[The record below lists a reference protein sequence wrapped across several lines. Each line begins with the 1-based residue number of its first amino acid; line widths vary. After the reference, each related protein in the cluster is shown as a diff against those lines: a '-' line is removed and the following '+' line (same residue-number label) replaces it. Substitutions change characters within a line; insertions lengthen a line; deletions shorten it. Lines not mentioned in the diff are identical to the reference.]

1 LCIVEALTPEER
13 RQIMGNRGDVYERYY
28 MPNFIDRDTLAIYL
42 GTTRRDD
49 LIQAVGHLE
58 RHEEAPDRLTDAQK
72 REILNNPEIVSLIRR
87 RARCAAK
94 IKQCG
99 YPTIKAAK
107 GTKYFERHAEAQ
119 SEINCLKTKLSRKL
133 LDKTIDEFHET
144 VHSAEVERQMQ
155 GILPSSEVLN
165 PTTIKYELEERA
177 TVARLLFQ
185 HMDDKSPEQVSQV
198 RIQLVDA
205 LVQLCGR
212 QETPHQ
218 FKASRGRKRLRDT
231 DELDEPC
238 KRLKVDNF
246 IMDEEDP
253 FADITLVDDTAV
265 DSRAELCCPF
275 CKWGDEE
282 AGPRKKKYKFSRRDS
297 RKRHV
302 QDQHLTKQAIGEGF
316 DCPYD
321 GCTAFLGTAMHF
333 LSHEERHHLL
343 SHEDSKNDSIVTAS
357 SMSPEDQT
365 WN

>member
-1 LCIVEALTPEER
+1 
-13 RQIMGNRGDVYERYY
+13 MGNRGDVYERYY

-58 RHEEAPDRLTDAQK
+58 RHEEAPDRLTDVQK
-72 REILNNPEIVSLIRR
+72 REIWNDTEMVSLLRR
-87 RARCAAK
+87 RERYAAK
-94 IKQCG
+94 IKQD

-119 SEINCLKTKLSRKL
+119 SKINCLKTKLSREL

-177 TVARLLFQ
+177 TIARLLFQ
-185 HMDDKSPEQVSQV
+185 PMDDKSLEQVSQL
-198 RIQLVDA
+198 RIQLVDS

-218 FKASRGRKRLRDT
+218 FKSSRASKRLRED

-238 KRLKVDNF
+238 KRLTADAF
-246 IMDEEDP
+246 GMDDEDP
-253 FADITLVDDTAV
+253 FAGISPVADNAKAT
-265 DSRAELCCPF
+265 AELRCPF
-275 CKWGDEE
+275 CKCDIE
-282 AGPRKKKYKFSRRDS
+282 AAPRKRDYKFPRRDS
-297 RKRHV
+297 WKRHV
-302 QDQHLTKQAIGEGF
+302 RGQHLTEQAVGEGF
-316 DCPYD
+316 DCPYE
-321 GCTAFLGTAMHF
+321 GCTAFLGTATQF
-333 LSHEERHHLL
+333 LRHAEGQHG
-343 SHEDSKNDSIVTAS
+343 DCF
-357 SMSPEDQT
+357 
-365 WN
+365 